1 MQPFPSDFDALLQ
14 VADTASG
21 TQNAVLGH
29 PGPSVMATRRADRSL
44 PTGTVTVLFSDIEGS
59 TRLWETRHAA
69 MQAAVARHDALMRQ
83 AIAACGGHVFK
94 TVGDAFCA
102 AFSTAPEA
110 LSAALSAQQA
120 LHAERWPEAISI
132 RVRMA
137 LHTGDVEFRDGD
149 YFGRP
154 LNHVARL
161 LAITHGGQTLLSEIT
176 QGLCADRLPVGS
188 TLQALGEHALK
199 DIAHREA
206 VFQLL
211 HPGLPSTFPPLRT
224 TDRLPMA
231 VDDAPS
237 IAVLP
242 FTSLSGD
249 VENEYFADG
258 LAEELLNV
266 LSKIRG
272 LRVAS
277 RTSAFSFKGAKAD
290 IHTVARKLNV
300 ATILEGSVRKS
311 GKRVRIT
318 AQLIQ
323 AATDSHLWSDSYDR
337 DLEDIFAVQDDI
349 AQSVVGELRKTLL
362 GEGLD
367 SSASAAVK
375 DEVREAAK
383 GRGESAEAHRLYL
396 QGRSLV
402 SRRTQGGVSTGI
414 EYLSKAVSLD
424 PEFALAWAALA
435 YAQTIAAGTGG
446 WTTFA
451 DGYAHARESARH
463 ALALEP
469 DLAEGHVALA
479 LVQWGYDWDWTAADL
494 SMRRALELAPQNAD
508 VILAA
513 SWVPAGL
520 GRVDEAIGLCRR
532 AIALDPFNVL
542 GHRYLGLTLLNSGLL
557 EEAEAALKHALEL
570 NPLSG
575 MTHAGLGQVYLAQRR
590 FPEALAEFEKE
601 SHEGLR
607 LLGLSM
613 AYHALGQ
620 QTRSSAAL
628 EQLGD
633 LPVHAFLNAQAN
645 AYCGNLDLAF
655 QWLERAYAQRNAGL
669 PGMKR
674 QPALRALHGDPRW
687 QVFLTKMRLAG

>member
-1 MQPFPSDFDALLQ
+1 
-14 VADTASG
+14 
-21 TQNAVLGH
+21 
-29 PGPSVMATRRADRSL
+29 
-44 PTGTVTVLFSDIEGS
+44 VTFLFSDIEGS
-59 TRLWETRHAA
+59 TRLWETRHSA
-69 MQAAVARHDALMRQ
+69 MQAAVARHDELMRQ
-83 AIAACGGHVFK
+83 AIAARGGHVFK

-102 AFSTAPEA
+102 AFSTAPQA
-110 LSAALSAQQA
+110 LLAGLSAQQA
-120 LHAERWPEAISI
+120 LHAEPWPEAIPI

-137 LHTGDVEFRDGD
+137 LHTGAVEFRDGD
-149 YFGRP
+149 YFGSP

-161 LAITHGGQTLLSEIT
+161 LAIAHGEQTLMSET
-176 QGLCADRLPVGS
+176 TRGLCGDRLPVGS
-188 TLQALGEHALK
+188 SLQALGEHRLK
-199 DIAHREA
+199 DIAGREA
-206 VFQLL
+206 VFQLI

-224 TDRLPMA
+224 ADTPPIVRDS
-231 VDDAPS
+231 PS

-242 FTSLSGD
+242 FINLSGD

-277 RTSAFSFKGAKAD
+277 RTSAFSFKGAKVD
-290 IHTVARKLNV
+290 IPTVAQKLNV

-323 AATDSHLWSDSYDR
+323 VATDSHLWSDSYDR

-349 AQSVVGELRKTLL
+349 TQSVVKELRAALL
-362 GEGLD
+362 GDKRD
-367 SSASAAVK
+367 SSASATVK
-375 DEVREAAK
+375 AEVREATK
-383 GRGESAEAHRLYL
+383 GRGENAEAHRLYL

-402 SRRTQGGVSTGI
+402 SRRTQGGVTTGI
-414 EYLSKAVSLD
+414 DYLRQAVSLD

-435 YAQTIAAGTGG
+435 YAQTIEAGTGG

-451 DGYAHARESARH
+451 DGYAHARESAKR

-469 DLAEGHVALA
+469 DLAEGHMALA
-479 LVQWGYDWDWTAADL
+479 LVQWGYDWDWSGADL
-494 SMRRALELAPQNAD
+494 SMRRAMELAPRNAD

-513 SWVPAGL
+513 SIFATNL
-520 GRVDEAIGLCRR
+520 GHVDQAIGLCRR

-542 GHRYLGLTLLNSGLL
+542 GHRYLGLSLLNAGLL
-557 EEAEAALKHALEL
+557 EEAEGALKSALEI
-570 NPLSG
+570 NPLGG

-590 FPEALAEFEKE
+590 FPEALAAFEKE
-601 SHEGLR
+601 SHEGYR
-607 LLGLSM
+607 LLGLAM
-613 AYHALGQ
+613 AYHSLGQ
-620 QTRSSAAL
+620 KALSSAAL

-633 LPVHAFLNAQAN
+633 LSAHAYLNAQAN
-645 AYCGNLDLAF
+645 AYCGNLELAF

-669 PGMKR
+669 PGMKL
-674 QPALRALHGDPRW
+674 QPSLRALHGDPRW
-687 QVFLTKMRLAG
+687 RLFLTKMRFAE